1 MALYLP
7 DLHVAFEVTDDPASA
22 PVDASAFPGLT
33 TIHVTANQLD
43 DPGLLAK
50 AIERAQAGR
59 DLPSPAGAQNVALQA
74 VRAASRLRQPDSSL
88 LPSN

>member
-50 AIERAQAGR
+50 AIERAQVGR
-59 DLPSPAGAQNVALQA
+59 DLPSPASAQNAALQA
-74 VRAASRLRQPDSSL
+74 VRAASRLR
-88 LPSN
+88 

>member
-59 DLPSPAGAQNVALQA
+59 DPPSPAGAQNAALQA
-74 VRAASRLRQPDSSL
+74 VRAASRLR
-88 LPSN
+88 

>member
-59 DLPSPAGAQNVALQA
+59 DLPSPAGAQNATLQA
-74 VRAASRLRQPDSSL
+74 VRAASRLR
-88 LPSN
+88 

>member
-33 TIHVTANQLD
+33 TIHITANQLD
-43 DPGLLAK
+43 NPGLLAK
-50 AIERAQAGR
+50 AIERAQTGR
-59 DLPSPAGAQNVALQA
+59 GVPSPAGAQKAALQA
-74 VRAASRLRQPDSSL
+74 VRAASRLR
-88 LPSN
+88 

>member
-50 AIERAQAGR
+50 TIERAQAGR
-59 DLPSPAGAQNVALQA
+59 DLPSPAGAHNAALQA
-74 VRAASRLRQPDSSL
+74 VRAASRLR
-88 LPSN
+88 

>member
-59 DLPSPAGAQNVALQA
+59 DLPSPAGAQNAALPA
-74 VRAASRLRQPDSSL
+74 VRAASRLR
-88 LPSN
+88 

>member
-1 MALYLP
+1 MGEIMALYLP

-22 PVDASAFPGLT
+22 PVDVSAFPGLT

-59 DLPSPAGAQNVALQA
+59 DLPSPAGAQNAALQA
-74 VRAASRLRQPDSSL
+74 VRAASRLR
-88 LPSN
+88 

>member
-59 DLPSPAGAQNVALQA
+59 DLPSPASAQNAALQA
-74 VRAASRLRQPDSSL
+74 VRAASRLR
-88 LPSN
+88 

>member
-59 DLPSPAGAQNVALQA
+59 DLPSPAGAQNAALQA
-74 VRAASRLRQPDSSL
+74 VQAASRLR
-88 LPSN
+88 

>member
-59 DLPSPAGAQNVALQA
+59 DLPSPAGAQNAA
-74 VRAASRLRQPDSSL
+74 V
-88 LPSN
+88 